1 MGNTPL
7 MKTLT
12 VGLLLLGFASST
24 FAVDKVQLDNRIR
37 TLTGKFEE
45 LQSKPDKCVPADNL
59 RKAQGILLL
68 DRTKAGLVF
77 GYHGGGGVALV
88 KDAEG
93 KWGPAGFMAAN
104 EGSFGVQI
112 GGEQTFFAILLMST
126 NATHMLLEPK
136 FELGGEARG
145 TAGDSTAVEEGK
157 SAAPERTV
165 LVYDTRKGFYGGT
178 AIKGGSV
185 SPDDGANRVYYQE
198 PLTLKEILF
207 EKKVKPTDAATA
219 LAKKLT
225 EYSKSPKK

>member
-1 MGNTPL
+1 

-12 VGLLLLGFASST
+12 IGLLVLGFVSST
-24 FAVDKVQLDNRIR
+24 FAVDKVALDNRIR

-45 LQSKPDKCVPADNL
+45 LQSKPDKCVPAETL
-59 RKAQGILLL
+59 RKEGILLL

-77 GYHGGGGVALV
+77 GYHGGGGVAMV
-88 KDAEG
+88 KDAKG
-93 KWGPAGFMAAN
+93 KWGPAGFMSAN

-126 NATHMLLEPK
+126 NATQMLLDRK
-136 FELGGEARG
+136 FEFGGEARG
-145 TAGDSTAVEEGK
+145 TAGDSSAVEEGK

-165 LVYDTRKGFYGGT
+165 LVYDSRKGFYGGA

-185 SPDDGANRVYYQE
+185 SPDDEANRIYYQQY
-198 PLTLKEILF
+198 LTMKEILF
-207 EKKVKPTDAATA
+207 EKKVKPTDAASE

-225 EYSKSPKK
+225 EHSKSPKK